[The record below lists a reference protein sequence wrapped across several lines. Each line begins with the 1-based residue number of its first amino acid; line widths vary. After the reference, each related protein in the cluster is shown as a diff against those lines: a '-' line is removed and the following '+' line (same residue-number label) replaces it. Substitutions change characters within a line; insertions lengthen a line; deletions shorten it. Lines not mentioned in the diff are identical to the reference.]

1 MRMFFTQH
9 RSLIFYVQHGWDATK
24 TKKLQA
30 SEQILC
36 FSDYV
41 GVETNLRANEGRK
54 IERNFL

>member
-1 MRMFFTQH
+1 MYNMAEMLPKQ
-9 RSLIFYVQHGWDATK
+9 
-24 TKKLQA
+24 KKLQA

-41 GVETNLRANEGRK
+41 GVETNLRANEGKK